1 MPEFLFFFEEWNHYM
16 SLGDKLIV
24 LELVISLTRR
34 AGSETNTLK
43 NNIKKEAKL
52 YELGYIQSPTSIIP
66 D

>member
-1 MPEFLFFFEEWNHYM
+1 M

-24 LELVISLTRR
+24 LELMISLTRT

-52 YELGYIQSPTSIIP
+52 YELGYIQSLTSTIP

>member
-1 MPEFLFFFEEWNHYM
+1 M

-24 LELVISLTRR
+24 LELIISLIRR

-52 YELGYIQSPTSIIP
+52 YELGYIQSLTSTIP